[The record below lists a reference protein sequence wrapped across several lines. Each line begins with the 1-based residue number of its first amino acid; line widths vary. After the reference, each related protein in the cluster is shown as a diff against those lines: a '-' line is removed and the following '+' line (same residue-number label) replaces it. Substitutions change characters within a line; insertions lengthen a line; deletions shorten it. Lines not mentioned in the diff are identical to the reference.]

1 MTPEELIAGLRK
13 ILLEEEAADQVVLAY
28 SQIVPPFAEI
38 KEFYRACYDN
48 KLDCRL
54 LDDND
59 QPDPNNP
66 LFRIRRE
73 RDIEAEQNTLLDWL
87 EQTLKDGSVPQ
98 VFLTN
103 EQVFPLFRSAPEL
116 IQKCWD
122 RGLWCNMEKGLCP
135 PGQNPR
141 WIVRRHGLMT
151 TLGMEIPGT
160 N

>member
-1 MTPEELIAGLRK
+1 MTPEDLIAGLRK
-13 ILLEEEAADQVVLAY
+13 ALLETEAAADVVLAY
-28 SQIVPPFAEI
+28 CQIVPPFAEI

-54 LDDND
+54 LDDHD

-73 RDIEAEQNTLLDWL
+73 RDIEAEQNPLLEWL

-98 VFLTN
+98 VFLTD

-135 PGQNPR
+135 PGRNPR